1 MKWNGERRTIM
12 KKMAFLAICFISIF
26 SLFCSAF
33 AEELK
38 PIQFPKPQ
46 WDGGRPL
53 MQVLKD
59 RKSSRE
65 FSPEKLSLQVLSNL
79 LWAASGVNRPE
90 SGRRTA
96 PTAANWQEI
105 DIYLAMAEGL
115 YVFDAKSHLLK
126 PALAEDIRA
135 LAGRQPFVKDAPLNL
150 IYVADFSRIGRGTN
164 EEKEFFSAADTGFI
178 AQNVYLFCASEGLA
192 TVVRANIDKP
202 TLAKTMKLGPDQRIT
217 LSQTVGYPKK

>member
-1 MKWNGERRTIM
+1 M
-12 KKMAFLAICFISIF
+12 KKISLTAFRLVLPLMLIYVNVV
-26 SLFCSAF
+26 F

-38 PIQFPKPQ
+38 SIQLPKPQ
-46 WDGGRPL
+46 LDGGKPL
-53 MQVLKD
+53 MQVLKE
-59 RKSSRE
+59 RKSARE
-65 FSPEKLSLQVLSNL
+65 FNSEKLPLQVLSNL

-115 YVFDAKSHLLK
+115 YLYEAKSHLLK
-126 PALAEDIRA
+126 PVLAEDIRA
-135 LAGRQPFVKDAPLNL
+135 LTGRQSFVKDAPLNL

-164 EEKEFFSAADTGFI
+164 EEKDFFSAADTGFI
-178 AQNVYLFCASEGLA
+178 AQNVYLFCASEGMA

-202 TLAKTMKLGPDQRIT
+202 TLGKTMKLGPDQRII

>member
-1 MKWNGERRTIM
+1 M
-12 KKMAFLAICFISIF
+12 KKILFFATCLGLVFSI
-26 SLFCSAF
+26 FCSAF

-38 PIQFPKPQ
+38 PIQLPKPQ
-46 WDGGRPL
+46 VDGGKPL
-53 MQVLKD
+53 MQVLKE
-59 RKSSRE
+59 RSSSRE
-65 FSPEKLSLQVLSNL
+65 FSSQKMPLQVLSNL

-115 YVFDAKSHLLK
+115 YLYEAKSHLLK
-126 PALAEDIRA
+126 PVLAEDIRA
-135 LAGRQPFVKDAPLNL
+135 LAGRQSFVKDAPLNL

-164 EEKEFFSAADTGFI
+164 EEKDFFSAADTGFI
-178 AQNVYLFCASEGLA
+178 AQNVYLFCASEGMA

-217 LSQTVGYPKK
+217 LSQTVGYAKK

>member
-1 MKWNGERRTIM
+1 MM
-12 KKMAFLAICFISIF
+12 KKISPTVFWLILLLMLIYVTF
-26 SLFCSAF
+26 VF
-33 AEELK
+33 AEQLK
-38 PIQFPKPQ
+38 SILLPKPQ
-46 WDGGRPL
+46 IDGGKPL

-59 RKSSRE
+59 RKSSRD
-65 FSPEKLSLQVLSNL
+65 FGSEKIPLQILSNL

-96 PTAANWQEI
+96 PTAVNWQEI

-115 YVFDAKSHLLK
+115 YLYEAKSHLLK
-126 PALAEDIRA
+126 PVLAEDIRA
-135 LAGRQPFVKDAPLNL
+135 LAGRQAFVKDAPLNL
-150 IYVADFSRIGRGTN
+150 IYVADFSRISRGTN
-164 EEKEFFSAADTGFI
+164 EEKDFFSAADTGFV

-192 TVVRANIDKP
+192 TVVRANIDKA

>member
-1 MKWNGERRTIM
+1 MRK
-12 KKMAFLAICFISIF
+12 ISIVGLCLGLIFVLF
-26 SLFCSAF
+26 SQTF

-38 PIQFPKPQ
+38 PIQLPKPQ
-46 WDGGRPL
+46 LDGGRPL

-65 FSPEKLSLQVLSNL
+65 FSSQKLPLQVLSNL

-115 YVFDAKSHLLK
+115 YLYDAKSHLLK
-126 PALAEDIRA
+126 PVLAEDIRA

-150 IYVADFSRIGRGTN
+150 IYVADFSRISRGTN

-202 TLAKTMKLGPDQRIT
+202 TLSKTMKLGPDQKIT

>member
-1 MKWNGERRTIM
+1 MKGNDRGGTIM
-12 KKMAFLAICFISIF
+12 KKILFFATCLGLVFSI
-26 SLFCSAF
+26 FCSAF

-38 PIQFPKPQ
+38 PIQLPKPQ
-46 WDGGRPL
+46 VDGGRPL
-53 MQVLKD
+53 MQVLKE
-59 RKSSRE
+59 RSSSRE
-65 FSPEKLSLQVLSNL
+65 FSSQKMPLQVLSNL

-115 YVFDAKSHLLK
+115 YLYEAKSHLLK
-126 PALAEDIRA
+126 PVLAEDIRA
-135 LAGRQPFVKDAPLNL
+135 LTGRQSFVKDAPLNL

-164 EEKEFFSAADTGFI
+164 EEKDFFSAADTGFI
-178 AQNVYLFCASEGLA
+178 AQNVYLFCASEGMA

-217 LSQTVGYPKK
+217 LSQTVGYAKK

>member
-1 MKWNGERRTIM
+1 M
-12 KKMAFLAICFISIF
+12 KKILFFATCLGLVFSI
-26 SLFCSAF
+26 FCSAF

-38 PIQFPKPQ
+38 PIQLPKPQ
-46 WDGGRPL
+46 VDGGKPL
-53 MQVLKD
+53 MQVLKE
-59 RKSSRE
+59 RSSSRE
-65 FSPEKLSLQVLSNL
+65 FSSQKMPLQVLSNL

-115 YVFDAKSHLLK
+115 YLYEAKSHLLK
-126 PALAEDIRA
+126 PVLAEDIRA
-135 LAGRQPFVKDAPLNL
+135 LTGRQSFVKDAPLNL

-164 EEKEFFSAADTGFI
+164 EEKDFFSAADTGFI
-178 AQNVYLFCASEGLA
+178 AQNVYLFCASEGMA

-217 LSQTVGYPKK
+217 LSQTVGYAKK

>member
-1 MKWNGERRTIM
+1 M
-12 KKMAFLAICFISIF
+12 KKITFLITCGISIF
-26 SLFCSAF
+26 LMSCTAF
-33 AEELK
+33 AEDLK
-38 PIQFPKPQ
+38 PIQLPKPQ
-46 WDGGRPL
+46 IDGGRPL

-59 RKSSRE
+59 RSSSRE
-65 FSPEKLSLQVLSNL
+65 FSSEKLPLHVLSNL

-105 DIYLAMAEGL
+105 DIYVAMAEGL
-115 YVFDAKSHLLK
+115 YLFDAKSHLLK
-126 PALAEDIRA
+126 TVLVEDIRA
-135 LAGRQPFVKDAPLNL
+135 LTGRQAFVKDAALNL

-178 AQNVYLFCASEGLA
+178 AQNVYLFCASEGLV
-192 TVVRANIDKP
+192 TVVRANIDRP
-202 TLAKTMKLGPDQRIT
+202 ALAKAMKLGPNQRIT

>member
-1 MKWNGERRTIM
+1 MKTISII
-12 KKMAFLAICFISIF
+12 AICLGLIF
-26 SLFCSAF
+26 VLFSQTF

-38 PIQFPKPQ
+38 PIQLPKPQ
-46 WDGGRPL
+46 MDGGRPL

-59 RKSSRE
+59 RSSSRE
-65 FSPEKLSLQVLSNL
+65 FSSQKLPLQVLSNL

-105 DIYLAMAEGL
+105 NIYLAMAEGL
-115 YVFDAKSHLLK
+115 HLYDAKSHLLK
-126 PALAEDIRA
+126 LILAEDIRPLTGLQA
-135 LAGRQPFVKDAPLNL
+135 FVKDAPLNL
-150 IYVADFSRIGRGTN
+150 IYVADLLRISRGTS
-164 EEKEFFSAADTGFI
+164 EEKDFFAAADAGFV

-192 TVVRANIDKP
+192 TVVRANIDRP
-202 TLAKTMKLGPDQRIT
+202 TLGKKMKLGPNQRIT